1 MSALALVPALL
12 LAGAQQAP
20 MPEAARLTG
29 DRLVLTTG
37 RITREFRWNGGHI
50 AATLLRDENAKREW
64 RLAGDAPE
72 LVLPGVGVER
82 GEGGRLTV
90 ARVAQDGIEPEHLLA
105 TITTRV
111 GPVSVT
117 RACKLF
123 RLSPAI
129 GCAVTLAGAPA
140 AAFARGQ
147 ASGTGMIEDDAGGA
161 RGDAFVTDRLA
172 LSGRHWRADAVRFYA
187 ATDHNDTLVERSS
200 TLLYREDKA
209 ATGNILFLRET
220 GQPGGVFVIKHAP
233 AAADQLGWSGRDFL
247 LRTGDIRVAGSGF
260 AASDATAGSVEAYG
274 VAVGVADADETA
286 MRLALRDHMAT
297 VRRYIPAR
305 DSMLMSNTWG
315 DRSRDSRMT
324 EAFLLAEID
333 AAAAL
338 GLTHVQLDDG
348 WQAGLSRNSAN
359 RSGQR
364 WEDWSAEDWRPHPT
378 RFPRGLEPVVAR
390 AKARDVRLGLWFNP
404 SQVGDYAAW
413 ARDADIL
420 IGYWRDHGIA
430 SVKIDGVNVPS
441 YAARRNLE
449 AMFERVRRATGGEL
463 VINMDVTA
471 GRRPGYFDTTR
482 YGNIFLENRYTDWA
496 NYYPYR
502 SLRNL
507 WMLAAYVPPQGL
519 QLEFLNVARN
529 PGQYTNGD
537 PLAPAAVGQ
546 RASFTATWAAQPLA
560 WMELTGLSSRAAE
573 ELRGAIDEYRSIKD
587 RLHSETIL
595 PVGAEPSGA
604 AWTGFQSLSSD
615 RCSGHLIVYRE
626 ALAKPQGIIKLLT
639 TGGEI
644 RLVAANAVAQKAR
657 ISMDADGAASISGVN
672 SSQTGIW
679 YWSKLS
685 GQCNKS
691 DMANL

>member
-1 MSALALVPALL
+1 MSVLALVPALL
-12 LAGAQQAP
+12 LAGTQGAAT
-20 MPEAARLTG
+20 PEAARLEG

-37 RITREFRWNGGHI
+37 RVTREFRWNGGHV
-50 AATLLRDENAKREW
+50 AATLLRDEDAKREW

-72 LVLPGVGVER
+72 LVLPGVEAER

-90 ARVAQDGIEPEHLLA
+90 ARVAEDGIEPEHLLA

-111 GPVSVT
+111 GPVSVA
-117 RACKLF
+117 RVCKLF
-123 RLSPAI
+123 RRSPAI
-129 GCAVTLAGAPA
+129 GCTVTLAGAPA

-172 LSGRHWRADAVRFYA
+172 LPGRHWRADAVRFFT
-187 ATDHNDTLVERSS
+187 ATDHNDTLVERASI
-200 TLLYREDKA
+200 LLYREDKGA
-209 ATGNILFLRET
+209 VGNVLFLRET
-220 GQPGGVFVIKHAP
+220 RQPGGVFVVKHAP
-233 AAADQLGWSGRDFL
+233 AASDQLGWSGRDFL
-247 LRTGDIRVAGSGF
+247 MRTGDVRVAGSGF
-260 AASDATAGSVEAYG
+260 AASDAMAGSVEAYG

-333 AAAAL
+333 AAATL

-364 WEDWSAEDWRPHPT
+364 WEDWSAEDWRPHPA
-378 RFPRGLEPVVAR
+378 RFPRGLEPLVAR
-390 AKARDVRLGLWFNP
+390 AKARGVRLGLWFNP

-449 AMFERVRRATGGEL
+449 AMFERIRRATGGQL

-496 NYYPYR
+496 NYYPHR

-529 PGQYTNGD
+529 PAQYAKGD
-537 PLAPAAVGQ
+537 PLAPVAVGQ
-546 RASFTATWAAQPLA
+546 RASFAATWAAQPLA

-573 ELRGAIDEYRSIKD
+573 ELRDAIGTYREIKD
-587 RLHSETIL
+587 RLHRDAIL

-604 AWTGFQSLSSD
+604 AWTGFQSVSSD
-615 RCSGHLIVYRE
+615 RCSGYLIIYRQP
-626 ALAKPQGIIKLLT
+626 LAVLEGTIKLLEV
-639 TGGEI
+639 GGAV
-644 RLVAANAVAQKAR
+644 RLAAVNEVSRNAR
-657 ISMDADGAASISGVN
+657 ISTAAGGIARISN
-672 SSQTGIW
+672 IKSSLPGIW
-679 YWSKLS
+679 HWSKLS

-691 DMANL
+691 DMANR